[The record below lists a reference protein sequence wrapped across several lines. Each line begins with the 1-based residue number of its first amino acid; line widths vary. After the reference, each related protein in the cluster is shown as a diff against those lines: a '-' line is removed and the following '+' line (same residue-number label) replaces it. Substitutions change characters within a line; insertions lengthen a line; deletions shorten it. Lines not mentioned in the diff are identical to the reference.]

1 MYGVKTR
8 QWQRHLETDGKREFY
23 YFSTFSFFSMLSS
36 LIYSF
41 PQDALYIFLVLPFLQ
56 ATCEKNLS
64 SFSVVLLHI
73 TVLLSD
79 VLLNSFLISPVG

>member
-41 PQDALYIFLVLPFLQ
+41 PQDALYIFLVLPFLL
-56 ATCEKNLS
+56 ATCEEKSILFLCCFTTYNRFALRC
-64 SFSVVLLHI
+64 I
-73 TVLLSD
+73 T
-79 VLLNSFLISPVG
+79 